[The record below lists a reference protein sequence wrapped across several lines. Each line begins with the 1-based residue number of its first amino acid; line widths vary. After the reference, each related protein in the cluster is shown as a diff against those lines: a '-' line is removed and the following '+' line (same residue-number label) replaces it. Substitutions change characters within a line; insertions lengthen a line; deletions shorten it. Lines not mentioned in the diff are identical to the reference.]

1 MDQHYC
7 VKNNQVPC
15 VRIINIKIVDGFQT
29 QRHLDTILIQCI
41 ARVGPI
47 NRIYICNNPRF
58 ADAIDNESTLA
69 HIELVNHN
77 NHEELRSILSGYYF
91 HGLKWAVSL
100 AFHLFHGLDT
110 NYRPLAHPCTTCSR
124 FSHDLYDHTHLQRE
138 QTRSVNKQIQPREYT
153 SRSNSESDSSYH
165 PIMVTSCNQTTT
177 VVDDLIDLRA
187 TTPINIII
195 GPLRSVIIA
204 DDIEINQQTATPK
217 QSDDGDNQW
226 VDITSEDDQEQLHV
240 ELEDD
245 QDA

>member
-1 MDQHYC
+1 
-7 VKNNQVPC
+7 
-15 VRIINIKIVDGFQT
+15 
-29 QRHLDTILIQCI
+29 
-41 ARVGPI
+41 
-47 NRIYICNNPRF
+47 
-58 ADAIDNESTLA
+58 
-69 HIELVNHN
+69 
-77 NHEELRSILSGYYF
+77 
-91 HGLKWAVSL
+91 
-100 AFHLFHGLDT
+100 
-110 NYRPLAHPCTTCSR
+110 
-124 FSHDLYDHTHLQRE
+124 
-138 QTRSVNKQIQPREYT
+138 
-153 SRSNSESDSSYH
+153 
-165 PIMVTSCNQTTT
+165 MVTSCNQTTT